1 MSLTIRPE
9 SAPLTPDQITVGQR
23 WVIRCSVISMIFW
36 AGLNDR
42 VISLFVLR
50 LDPTVSDAML
60 AFFFAVGPTTAI
72 LTAVASPFVELYGKK
87 RFLIPFYFAAVALL
101 LVLPALPAVG
111 AAWTPHAA
119 VLLAG
124 ATLTVYAM
132 LRSVGF
138 AGWMP
143 IIDDN
148 VPSESRGRFFGRL
161 RTSWQLMLVA
171 CTLAVGMVLGP
182 SATLGRFQLV
192 MGVAFIAN
200 IAMTIGIMAI
210 PEAPLVPRTE
220 QHSVLHMLAVP
231 FRDPPFVRFVAFG
244 ALYSLALALP
254 GPIAVR
260 CMKTTLGA
268 GDNFVVWMD
277 TAASV
282 GAAATLPLWGR
293 FVDRFGARPIFAL
306 LLPPLALV
314 NLLWLLASPAQAHW
328 TWLIGTYA
336 VLQGVFVFGISVGI
350 TDMMLGGARAGHRSA
365 YINIAFVAN
374 TMAAGVG
381 PFLGAMIANQL
392 AGISGH
398 WGLIVLDGSRWV
410 FLIRTLALL
419 APLLLIRRLSRE
431 HGGHVS
437 ESLQAIGAGL
447 MSRLPFVRA
456 R

>member
-9 SAPLTPDQITVGQR
+9 SAPLSPEQITVGQR

-42 VISLFVLR
+42 VISLYVLR
-50 LDPTVSDAML
+50 LDPTVSDAVL
-60 AFFFAVGPTTAI
+60 AFFFAVAPMTAI
-72 LTAVASPFVELYGKK
+72 LTAVVSPLVELHGKK
-87 RFLIPFYFAAVALL
+87 RFLIPFYFVAAALL
-101 LVLPALPAVG
+101 MVLPTLPAVG
-111 AAWTPHAA
+111 AAWGPRTAIF
-119 VLLAG
+119 LAG
-124 ATLTVYAM
+124 AALTVYAM
-132 LRSVGF
+132 LRSVGI
-138 AGWMP
+138 AGWFP

-148 VPSESRGRFFGRL
+148 VPAESRGRFFGRL
-161 RTSWQLMLVA
+161 RTSWQLMFVA

-182 SATLGRFQLV
+182 AATLGRFQLV
-192 MGVAFIAN
+192 LGVAFVAN
-200 IAMTIGIMAI
+200 IAMTIGIMVI
-210 PEAPLVPRTE
+210 PEAPIVTRTE
-220 QHSVLHMLAVP
+220 RPSVWRMLAVP

-244 ALYSLALALP
+244 ALYNLALALP

-260 CMKTTLGA
+260 CMKGTLGA

-293 FVDRFGARPIFAL
+293 FIDRFGARPIFAL

-314 NLLWLLASPAQAHW
+314 NLLWLMASPSLAHW

-350 TDMMLGGARAGHRSA
+350 TDMMLGGARDGHRSS

-381 PFLGAMIANQL
+381 PFLGAAIANLL
-392 AGISGH
+392 AGASGH
-398 WGLIVLDGSRWV
+398 WGPIFLDGNRWV
-410 FLIRTLALL
+410 FVIRTLVLL
-419 APLLLIRRLSRE
+419 APLILIRRLSRE
-431 HGGHVS
+431 HGGHVG
-437 ESLQAIGAGL
+437 ESLQTIGAEL
-447 MSRLPFVRA
+447 MNRLPFVRS